1 MAWRNGVNV
10 VVWSTVQTRRKI
22 ADIHSCRLHEMS
34 WMDVAKI
41 SLACVLWKHRYRFDI
56 LIGVPIALA
65 LGGGGSASD
74 SNKLSA
80 DYCHVE

>member
-1 MAWRNGVNV
+1 MVSWRDGVNI

-22 ADIHSCRLHEMS
+22 ADIHSCRLLA
-34 WMDVAKI
+34 WDVMDGCCKDLFGV
-41 SLACVLWKHRYRFDI
+41 RFVEI

-74 SNKLSA
+74 NNKLSA